1 MGTQQASSTQAPCS
15 FSLSSLP
22 KPLPCHSLSGK
33 RLLRIHRPCTQPRI
47 QKYPVSF
54 TSAKR
59 MDFSQRDPAKT
70 PSASAKW
77 ATAGFRHVRREPS
90 STKRCAFAT
99 GHGTST
105 PVPKVKM
112 LVKRGSLGRHLA
124 LMDPGQDVL
133 RWQPL
138 LRGFLLFVTIFVCL

>member
-1 MGTQQASSTQAPCS
+1 MGIRSSKQPQHKHHAPFPCPRCP
-15 FSLSSLP
+15 SLL
-22 KPLPCHSLSGK
+22 LSGK

-47 QKYPVSF
+47 QKYPVRC
-54 TSAKR
+54 TSARR
-59 MDFSQRDPAKT
+59 MDFSQRDPAKI

-99 GHGTST
+99 GLGTST

-112 LVKRGSLGRHLA
+112 LVKRGAQKRHLA
-124 LMDPGQDVL
+124 LMDPGLDVL
-133 RWQPL
+133 KWQPPHRWL
-138 LRGFLLFVTIFVCL
+138 LVDK